1 MRPSSQEP
9 SVKMLGDAMKGIPAE
24 APSICGTASASAG
37 MRDTELPNPALNS
50 AWSAGSLAQ
59 PGSVRFQGDSTPAA
73 KGEVVVVP
81 QSVDDGQVVKIVQV
95 GETAVGTRKA
105 SSTANSMLF
114 CGKTNESKTNEF
126 SMSFEVELTTVTEAE
141 HVERGAE
148 VDATVLAT
156 GVGRSEVRFA
166 NLKGLTSMKL
176 DVDLTGG

>member
-1 MRPSSQEP
+1 M
-9 SVKMLGDAMKGIPAE
+9 
-24 APSICGTASASAG
+24 
-37 MRDTELPNPALNS
+37 
-50 AWSAGSLAQ
+50 
-59 PGSVRFQGDSTPAA
+59 
-73 KGEVVVVP
+73 
-81 QSVDDGQVVKIVQV
+81 
-95 GETAVGTRKA
+95 
-105 SSTANSMLF
+105 F

-141 HVERGAE
+141 HVDRGAE